1 MRQSHPKIDS
11 ELAPHDKFQEYS
23 ENWSGAVLVSTGYTS
38 VTGIITAPSVSGSS
52 GSAGSAWVGIDGD
65 TCDTA
70 ILQTGIDWYADG
82 TYDAWYEWYPSYADD
97 FSGISISEGD
107 EIQMTVTATSTTSG
121 SAVIENLTT
130 GEIVSQD
137 FSDVTDGSLC
147 EYNAEWIIEDFE
159 ECDGN
164 SCSLVPFADFGTVEF
179 TSCSAIQDGSTV
191 GVSGA
196 TILDIEQNGKVLT
209 SCSDTS
215 STVTC
220 TYE

>member
-1 MRQSHPKIDS
+1 MSIPK
-11 ELAPHDKFQEYS
+11 LEYH
-23 ENWSGAVLVSTGYTS
+23 LLTH
-38 VTGIITAPSVSGSS
+38 
-52 GSAGSAWVGIDGD
+52 
-65 TCDTA
+65 
-70 ILQTGIDWYADG
+70 
-82 TYDAWYEWYPSYADD
+82 ADD

-196 TILDIEQNGKVLT
+196 TILDIEQNSKVLT